1 MLGAA
6 YVARTKF
13 SIRIGYRFHCT
24 RTALM
29 LAKYYYCIIA
39 ESSISTELTHDM
51 KIGLIYIITWLIHYI
66 C

>member
-1 MLGAA
+1 
-6 YVARTKF
+6 
-13 SIRIGYRFHCT
+13 
-24 RTALM
+24 M